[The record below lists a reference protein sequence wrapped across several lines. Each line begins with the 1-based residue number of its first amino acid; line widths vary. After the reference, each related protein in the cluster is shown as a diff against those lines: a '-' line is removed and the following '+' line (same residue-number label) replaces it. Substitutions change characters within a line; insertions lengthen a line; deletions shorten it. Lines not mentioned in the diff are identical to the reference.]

1 MDTEQKIIN
10 QTIFFINI
18 INDIAKTKNIEEK
31 HIKTEILHQL
41 LQDYNHRNPVTNIL

>member
-1 MDTEQKIIN
+1 MDTEHKIIN

-31 HIKTEILHQL
+31 YIKTEILHQL
-41 LQDYNHRNPVTNIL
+41 LQDYKKQNKIIF

>member
-1 MDTEQKIIN
+1 MDNEHKIIN

-41 LQDYNHRNPVTNIL
+41 LQDYNHQNQVPNIL